1 MPTISSQPSAE
12 TLRKLRFGRLI
23 PALFT
28 RMSMRPCC
36 LRIFCAAAATALR
49 SATSSGRVSALLSFC
64 AFFSVSTLR
73 PESTTCAPARAN
85 SIPAASPIPE
95 PPPVIQATL
104 SFSVLGCAKEILLLF
119 FCHFP
124 RAARVL
130 QHVERPLHGRTLEKR
145 VAPLPQR
152 RELLDVHA
160 LALRKAQPRHGRHVG
175 DGVLVAREVFRF
187 PQPPVDHAVQPVRL
201 VLVAVHRVFDL
212 LRRVAEEV
220 VRLAEH
226 RAD

>member
-1 MPTISSQPSAE
+1 MATISSQPSTE
-12 TLRKLRFGRLI
+12 TLRKFRFGRLM

-49 SATSSGRVSALLSFC
+49 SPTSSGRASALLSCC

-104 SFSVLGCAKEILLLF
+104 SFSVLGCAKQILLLF
-119 FCHFP
+119 FGHFP

-130 QHVERPLHGRTLEKR
+130 EHFQRALHRRALEDR
-145 VAPLPQR
+145 VAPALQR
-152 RELLDVHA
+152 RKFLDVHA
-160 LALRKAQPRHGRHVG
+160 LPLGETQPRRRRHVG
-175 DGVLVAREVFRF
+175 DGVLVAGHVFAF
-187 PQPPVDHAVQPVRL
+187 GQLPVKHTVKAIGF
-201 VLVAVHRVFDL
+201 VLIAIHGVLDL
-212 LRRVAEEV
+212 LRRVAE
-220 VRLAEH
+220 
-226 RAD
+226 